1 MGSSPYEFRH
11 HIWGKVFKSGPSK
24 ICLGRPYPF
33 KFFKGCLPQ
42 ILLGPLLN
50 TLSHIIFIIPV
61 KSRAGFIL
69 CLFNNIQQN
78 DEFITKIL
86 AFRFKSSDTWK
97 SISSLLILELLIKP
111 TTIYKIR
118 ETNSSFFVKQRTTG
132 KVQFLFF
139 SSFFL
144 ILTKFSFWEKTG
156 H

>member
-1 MGSSPYEFRH
+1 MGSTPYEFRH

-24 ICLGRPYPF
+24 ICLGRPYSF

-86 AFRFKSSDTWK
+86 TFRFKSSDTWK

-111 TTIYKIR
+111 ATIYKIR
-118 ETNSSFFVKQRTTG
+118 ETNSSFLWNSALRERFN
-132 KVQFLFF
+132 FFF
-139 SSFFL
+139 SAVFF
-144 ILTKFSFWEKTG
+144 
-156 H
+156 